1 GIILVIIAL
10 IIVGLILRKRVYDV
24 VDRQESWKLDIM
36 DRDIAV
42 QLGQIKKLNLS
53 GETQEKFESWKE
65 RWETIVTKE
74 SSDIEEVLFDAE
86 EAADRYRFSSAKKL
100 LYKSEQMLHSIEK
113 DIENIL
119 HELNDLL
126 DSEKTSRQEI
136 ETLEPNINSCV
147 KIFHRTAINMVRLK
161 SILIQKL
168 IGWKKACLTIMI

>member
-1 GIILVIIAL
+1 
-10 IIVGLILRKRVYDV
+10 
-24 VDRQESWKLDIM
+24 KLDIM

-86 EAADRYRFSSAKKL
+86 EAADRYRFFSAKKL
-100 LYKSEQMLHSIEK
+100 LYKSEQMLQSIEK

-119 HELNDLL
+119 HKLKELVDA
-126 DSEKTSRQEI
+126 EKKSRQEI
-136 ETLEPNINSCV
+136 ETLETNI
-147 KIFHRTAINMVRLK
+147 K
-161 SILIQKL
+161 SMRKNISQN
-168 IGWKKACLTIMI
+168 C